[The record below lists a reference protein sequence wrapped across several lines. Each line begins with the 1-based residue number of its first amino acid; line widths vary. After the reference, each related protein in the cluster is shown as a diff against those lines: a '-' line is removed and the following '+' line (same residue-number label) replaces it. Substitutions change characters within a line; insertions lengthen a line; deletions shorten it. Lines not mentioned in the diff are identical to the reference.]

1 MPDSAPPS
9 LPRASTGQRGAY
21 ARSHVVYLGV
31 SGVLHPSESLY
42 RALYGH
48 PPSDDGHRL
57 YEAVPI
63 LEEALSRWPD
73 ASIVLTSTLPWSQG
87 LPSVLRRLG
96 PGLWSRVIGYTYEDL
111 TTQLR
116 RGTRQLP
123 LSNND
128 YWRHTKYE
136 LVKLHV
142 EWLNPTAWIAVDDD
156 TGLWSEH
163 DQKVHLVAVN
173 GAKGL
178 LDPVAQDRLATALF
192 GNFGPP
198 SKA

>member
-87 LPSVLRRLG
+87 LPAQSRNHTVRHGTNRSHATRAPTRPALQPEHQSSRVQRRHGCLVTSADDDRYDSSSHTTATAQRDDLRR
-96 PGLWSRVIGYTYEDL
+96 SRW
-111 TTQLR
+111 QLPRRRSSVCSERIIRQKR
-116 RGTRQLP
+116 RGRDHFRRQRR
-123 LSNND
+123 SNR
-128 YWRHTKYE
+128 YR
-136 LVKLHV
+136 
-142 EWLNPTAWIAVDDD
+142 
-156 TGLWSEH
+156 
-163 DQKVHLVAVN
+163 
-173 GAKGL
+173 
-178 LDPVAQDRLATALF
+178 
-192 GNFGPP
+192 
-198 SKA
+198 